1 MLKVENASN
10 NMEQSQINTND
21 ISKINNNNGASL
33 EFVSEESEI
42 FQGDISKNWS
52 DERRDFEIRKLRKK
66 LGYTDKP
73 EAMK

>member
-21 ISKINNNNGASL
+21 ILKINNNNGASL